1 MVILYVLILGV
12 FFSGLLFYLMQFVLV
27 PYTSEN
33 VIDIQNLIIIS
44 GLFVLCVAFFLAF
57 FHLLIDKLFFRK
69 FYERPS
75 VFPAIRRGML
85 LGVFLAGLAWLR
97 IFNFDEVHIV
107 LLIFSLMLLIEGLFL
122 SFKKGM
128 EEVKESREEA
138 PN

>member
-12 FFSGLLFYLMQFVLV
+12 FFSGLLFYLIQFALV
-27 PYTSEN
+27 PYNSEN

-44 GLFVLCVAFFLAF
+44 GLFVICVAFFFAF
-57 FHLLIDKLFFRK
+57 LHLLIDKLFFRK
-69 FYERPS
+69 FYEKPG

-85 LGVFLAGLAWLR
+85 LGIFLAGLAWLR

-107 LLIFSLMLLIEGLFL
+107 LLIFSLILLIEGLFL
-122 SFKKGM
+122 SFKKGL
-128 EEVKESREEA
+128 EKVRESEEEA